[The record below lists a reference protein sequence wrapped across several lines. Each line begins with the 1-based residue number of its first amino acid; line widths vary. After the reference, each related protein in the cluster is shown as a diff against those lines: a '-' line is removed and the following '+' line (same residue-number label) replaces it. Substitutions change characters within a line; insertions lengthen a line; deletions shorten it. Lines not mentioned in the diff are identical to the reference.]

1 MIYRLFLCL
10 TFLLS
15 LNNVGAQSIPN
26 VVVSIKPIHSIVS
39 ALMEGASRPQL
50 LLESSD
56 SAHTFHLKPSQLS
69 LLSNADLVIT
79 IGDSFETGLKKTL
92 GNIKDSSRVIVSEI
106 NELNLYDF
114 RNVDIDEINKD
125 EKDKHT
131 DHKEHEEHEEH
142 EEHTGLDLHLWL
154 DIVNMQKT
162 AQYISEKLIIIDP
175 NNSNVYEANLIK
187 IHSRLNKL
195 KLELQQQLAPVRSEK
210 FAIFSDTLQYFEKSF
225 QFQKPVIITPYH
237 GARLSIHRTLEARKK
252 MKDLKI
258 KCLLYGPENTS
269 KKMDVLSEGLP
280 IKALRIDILGAKLNA
295 GSEQY
300 FNLMK
305 GLSSQLVKCLE

>member
-1 MIYRLFLCL
+1 MIYRLLLGL

-15 LNNVGAQSIPN
+15 LNNVGAQSTPN

-39 ALMEGASRPQL
+39 ALMEGVSRPQL

-56 SAHTFHLKPSQLS
+56 SAHTFHLKPSQLN

-79 IGDSFETGLKKTL
+79 IGDSFETGLKKTI
-92 GNIKDSSRVIVSEI
+92 GNIKIGSHIIASEI
-106 NELNLYDF
+106 DGLHLFYF
-114 RNVDIDEINKD
+114 RNPDTNEM
-125 EKDKHT
+125 DKN
-131 DHKEHEEHEEH
+131 EEHEH
-142 EEHTGLDLHLWL
+142 ADNDLHLWL
-154 DIVNMQKT
+154 DIDNMQKT
-162 AQYISEKLIIIDP
+162 AQYINEQLIKIDP
-175 NNSNVYEANLIK
+175 NNSDTYETNLVK

-195 KLELQQQLAPVRSEK
+195 KSELQQQIAPFRSER

-269 KKMDVLSEGLP
+269 KKVNVLSEGLP

-295 GSEQY
+295 GSDQY

-305 GLSSQLVKCLE
+305 GLSSQLVECLE

>member
-1 MIYRLFLCL
+1 LRHAMIYRLLLSL

-15 LNNVGAQSIPN
+15 LNNVGAQSTPN

-39 ALMEGASRPQL
+39 TLMEGVSSPQL

-56 SAHTFHLKPSQLS
+56 SAHTFHLKPSQLN

-79 IGDSFETGLKKTL
+79 IGDGFETGLKKTL
-92 GNIKDSSRVIVSEI
+92 RNIKVESHIIVSEI
-106 NELNLYDF
+106 NGFHLYDF
-114 RNVDIDEINKD
+114 RNVDINEMNKD
-125 EKDKHT
+125 EKDEHT
-131 DHKEHEEHEEH
+131 DN
-142 EEHTGLDLHLWL
+142 DLHLWL
-154 DIVNMQKT
+154 DIDNMKKT
-162 AQYISEKLIIIDP
+162 AQYINEQLIKIDP
-175 NNSNVYEANLIK
+175 NNSDTYETNLVK
-187 IHSRLNKL
+187 IRSKLNKL
-195 KLELQQQLAPVRSEK
+195 KSELQQQIAPFRSER

-252 MKDLKI
+252 MKDFKI

-269 KKMDVLSEGLP
+269 KKVSVLSEGLP

-295 GSEQY
+295 GSDQY

>member
-1 MIYRLFLCL
+1 MIYRLLLSL

-15 LNNVGAQSIPN
+15 LNNVGAQSTPN

-39 ALMEGASRPQL
+39 TLMEGVSRPQL

-56 SAHTFHLKPSQLS
+56 SAHTFHLKPSQLN

-79 IGDSFETGLKKTL
+79 IGDGFETGLKKTL
-92 GNIKDSSRVIVSEI
+92 GNIKDGSHLIVSEI
-106 NELNLYDF
+106 DGLHLYHF
-114 RNVDIDEINKD
+114 RNTDTNEMNND
-125 EKDKHT
+125 EKDEHA
-131 DHKEHEEHEEH
+131 DHDEH
-142 EEHTGLDLHLWL
+142 DLHLWL
-154 DIVNMQKT
+154 DVVNMHKT
-162 AQYISEKLIIIDP
+162 AQYISEQLIKIDP
-175 NNSNVYEANLIK
+175 NNSNTYEANLIK
-187 IHSRLNKL
+187 IQSKLNKL
-195 KLELQQQLAPVRSEK
+195 QSELQQQLAPFRSEN
-210 FAIFSDTLQYFEKSF
+210 FAIFADTLQYFEKNF
-225 QFQKPVIITPYH
+225 HFKKPVIITPYH

-269 KKMDVLSEGLP
+269 KKVNVLSEGLP

-295 GSEQY
+295 GSDQY

-305 GLSSQLVKCLE
+305 GLSSQLVECLE

>member
-1 MIYRLFLCL
+1 MIYRLLLGL

-15 LNNVGAQSIPN
+15 FNNVGAQSTPN

-39 ALMEGASRPQL
+39 ALMEGVSMPQL

-56 SAHTFHLKPSQLS
+56 SAHTFHLKPSQLN

-79 IGDSFETGLKKTL
+79 IGDGFETGLKKTL
-92 GNIKDSSRVIVSEI
+92 RNIKVGSHIVVSEI
-106 NELNLYDF
+106 DGLHLYDF
-114 RNVDIDEINKD
+114 RNVDINEMNKD
-125 EKDKHT
+125 EKDEHT
-131 DHKEHEEHEEH
+131 DHDEHADH
-142 EEHTGLDLHLWL
+142 DLHLWL

-162 AQYISEKLIIIDP
+162 AQYISEQLIKIDS
-175 NNSNVYEANLIK
+175 NNSNTYENNLVK

-195 KLELQQQLAPVRSEK
+195 KSELQQQIAPFRSER

-269 KKMDVLSEGLP
+269 KKVNVLSEGLP

-295 GSEQY
+295 GSDQY

-305 GLSSQLVKCLE
+305 GLSSQLVECLE

>member
-1 MIYRLFLCL
+1 MIYRLFLSL

-39 ALMEGASRPQL
+39 ALMEGVSSPQL

-106 NELNLYDF
+106 NDLNLYDF

-125 EKDKHT
+125 KKDKHT
-131 DHKEHEEHEEH
+131 DHEEHEEH
-142 EEHTGLDLHLWL
+142 AGLDLHLWL

-225 QFQKPVIITPYH
+225 EFQKPVIITPYH

>member
-1 MIYRLFLCL
+1 MIYRLLLSL

-15 LNNVGAQSIPN
+15 LNNVGAQSTPN

-39 ALMEGASRPQL
+39 ALMEGVSRPQL

-56 SAHTFHLKPSQLS
+56 SAHTFHLKPSQLN

-79 IGDSFETGLKKTL
+79 IGDGFETGLKKTL
-92 GNIKDSSRVIVSEI
+92 RNIKVGSHIIVSEI
-106 NELNLYDF
+106 NGLHLFYF
-114 RNVDIDEINKD
+114 RNPDTNEM
-125 EKDKHT
+125 DKNEVH
-131 DHKEHEEHEEH
+131 EHADN
-142 EEHTGLDLHLWL
+142 DLHLWL
-154 DIVNMQKT
+154 DIDNMQKT
-162 AQYISEKLIIIDP
+162 AQYINEQLIKIDP
-175 NNSNVYEANLIK
+175 NNSNTYEANLVK

-195 KLELQQQLAPVRSEK
+195 KSELQQQLAPFRSERY
-210 FAIFSDTLQYFEKSF
+210 AIFSDTLQYFEKSF

-258 KCLLYGPENTS
+258 KCLLYGPESTS
-269 KKMDVLSEGLP
+269 KKVNVLSEGLP

-295 GSEQY
+295 GSDQY

-305 GLSSQLVKCLE
+305 GLSSQLVECLE

>member
-1 MIYRLFLCL
+1 MIYRLFLGL
-10 TFLLS
+10 IFLLS
-15 LNNVGAQSIPN
+15 LNNVGAQSTPN

-39 ALMEGASRPQL
+39 ALMEGVSRPQL

-56 SAHTFHLKPSQLS
+56 SAHTFHLKPSQLN

-79 IGDSFETGLKKTL
+79 IGDGFETGLKKTL
-92 GNIKDSSRVIVSEI
+92 GNIKVGSHLIVSEI
-106 NELNLYDF
+106 DDLYLYDF
-114 RNVDIDEINKD
+114 RNVDINEINED
-125 EKDKHT
+125 EKDEHT
-131 DHKEHEEHEEH
+131 DHDERTDH
-142 EEHTGLDLHLWL
+142 DLHLWL
-154 DIVNMQKT
+154 EIDNMQKT
-162 AQYISEKLIIIDP
+162 AQYINEQLIKIDP
-175 NNSNVYEANLIK
+175 NNSNTYETNLVK

-195 KLELQQQLAPVRSEK
+195 KLELQQELAPFSSERY
-210 FAIFSDTLQYFEKSF
+210 AIFSDTLQYFEKSF
-225 QFQKPVIITPYH
+225 HFQKPVIITPYH

-269 KKMDVLSEGLP
+269 KKANVLSEGLP
-280 IKALRIDILGAKLNA
+280 IKSLRIDILGAKLNA
-295 GSEQY
+295 GSDQY

>member
-1 MIYRLFLCL
+1 MIYRLLLGL

-15 LNNVGAQSIPN
+15 FNNVGAQSTPN
-26 VVVSIKPIHSIVS
+26 VVVSIKPIHSIMI
-39 ALMEGASRPQL
+39 ALMEGVSRPQL

-56 SAHTFHLKPSQLS
+56 SAHTFHLKPSQLN

-79 IGDSFETGLKKTL
+79 IGDGFETGLKKTL
-92 GNIKDSSRVIVSEI
+92 GNIKDGSHIVVSEI
-106 NELNLYDF
+106 DGLHLFYF
-114 RNVDIDEINKD
+114 RNPDTNEM
-125 EKDKHT
+125 DKN
-131 DHKEHEEHEEH
+131 EEHEH
-142 EEHTGLDLHLWL
+142 ADNDLHLWL
-154 DIVNMQKT
+154 DIDNMQKT
-162 AQYISEKLIIIDP
+162 AQYISEQLIKIDS
-175 NNSNVYEANLIK
+175 NNSNTYETNLVK

-195 KLELQQQLAPVRSEK
+195 KSELQQQIAPFRSERY
-210 FAIFSDTLQYFEKSF
+210 AIFSDTLQYFEKSF

-269 KKMDVLSEGLP
+269 KKVNVLSEGLP

-295 GSEQY
+295 GSDQY

-305 GLSSQLVKCLE
+305 GLSSQLVECLE

>member
-1 MIYRLFLCL
+1 LRHTMIYRLLLGL
-10 TFLLS
+10 TVLLS
-15 LNNVGAQSIPN
+15 FNNVGAQSTPN

-39 ALMEGASRPQL
+39 SLMEGVSRPQL

-56 SAHTFHLKPSQLS
+56 SAHTFHLKPSQLN

-79 IGDSFETGLKKTL
+79 TGDGFETGLKKTL
-92 GNIKDSSRVIVSEI
+92 RNIKIGSHIIVSEI
-106 NELNLYDF
+106 DDLHLYHF
-114 RNVDIDEINKD
+114 RNPDTNEMGKS
-125 EKDKHT
+125 
-131 DHKEHEEHEEH
+131 EEHEH
-142 EEHTGLDLHLWL
+142 ADNDLHLWL
-154 DIVNMQKT
+154 DIDNIKKT
-162 AQYISEKLIIIDP
+162 AQHINEQLKKIDP
-175 NNSNVYEANLIK
+175 NNTDTYETNLVK
-187 IHSRLNKL
+187 IHSKLNKL
-195 KLELQQQLAPVRSEK
+195 KSELQQQIAPFRSER

-269 KKMDVLSEGLP
+269 KKVNVLSEDLP

-295 GSEQY
+295 GSNQY

-305 GLSSQLVKCLE
+305 GLSSQLVECLE

>member
-1 MIYRLFLCL
+1 MIYRLLLSL

-15 LNNVGAQSIPN
+15 LNNVGAQSTPN

-39 ALMEGASRPQL
+39 ALMEGVSRPQL

-56 SAHTFHLKPSQLS
+56 SAHTFHLKPSQLN
-69 LLSNADLVIT
+69 LLSHADLVIT
-79 IGDSFETGLKKTL
+79 IGDGFETGLKKTL
-92 GNIKDSSRVIVSEI
+92 RNIKVGSHIIVSEI
-106 NELNLYDF
+106 DGLHLFYF
-114 RNVDIDEINKD
+114 RNPDTNEM
-125 EKDKHT
+125 DKN
-131 DHKEHEEHEEH
+131 EEHEH
-142 EEHTGLDLHLWL
+142 ADNDLHLWL
-154 DIVNMQKT
+154 DIDNMQKT
-162 AQYISEKLIIIDP
+162 AQYINEQLIKIDP
-175 NNSNVYEANLIK
+175 NNSNTYEDNLIK

-195 KLELQQQLAPVRSEK
+195 KSELQQQIAPFRSER

-225 QFQKPVIITPYH
+225 QLQKPVIITPYH

-269 KKMDVLSEGLP
+269 KKVNVLSEGLP

-295 GSEQY
+295 GSDQY

-305 GLSSQLVKCLE
+305 GLSSQMVECLE

>member
-1 MIYRLFLCL
+1 MIYRLLLGL

-15 LNNVGAQSIPN
+15 FNNVGAQSTPN

-39 ALMEGASRPQL
+39 ALMEGVSRPQL

-56 SAHTFHLKPSQLS
+56 SAHTFHLKPSQLN

-79 IGDSFETGLKKTL
+79 IGDGFETGLKKTL
-92 GNIKDSSRVIVSEI
+92 RNIKVGSHIIVSEI
-106 NELNLYDF
+106 NGLHLFYF
-114 RNVDIDEINKD
+114 RNPDTNEM
-125 EKDKHT
+125 DKN
-131 DHKEHEEHEEH
+131 EEHEH
-142 EEHTGLDLHLWL
+142 ADNDLHLWL
-154 DIVNMQKT
+154 DIDNMQKT
-162 AQYISEKLIIIDP
+162 AQYISEQLIKIDS
-175 NNSNVYEANLIK
+175 NNSNTYENNLVK

-195 KLELQQQLAPVRSEK
+195 KSELQQQIAPFRSER

-269 KKMDVLSEGLP
+269 KKVNVLSEGLP

-295 GSEQY
+295 GSDQY

-305 GLSSQLVKCLE
+305 GLSSQLVECLE

>member
-1 MIYRLFLCL
+1 
-10 TFLLS
+10 
-15 LNNVGAQSIPN
+15 
-26 VVVSIKPIHSIVS
+26 
-39 ALMEGASRPQL
+39 MEGVSSPQL

-106 NELNLYDF
+106 NDLNLYDF

-131 DHKEHEEHEEH
+131 DHKEH

-195 KLELQQQLAPVRSEK
+195 KLELQQQLAPFSSEN

-225 QFQKPVIITPYH
+225 EFQKPVIITPYH

-269 KKMDVLSEGLP
+269 KKMNVLSEGLP